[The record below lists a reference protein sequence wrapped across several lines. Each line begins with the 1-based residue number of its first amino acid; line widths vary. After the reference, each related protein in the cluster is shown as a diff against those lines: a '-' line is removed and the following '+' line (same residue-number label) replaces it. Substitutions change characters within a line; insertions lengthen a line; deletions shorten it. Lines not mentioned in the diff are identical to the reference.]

1 MSEQKKISR
10 NPAKFLIFSIIGI
23 LYFFVPL
30 APTED
35 GRVTW
40 LVQSV
45 NLIKGFLAP
54 YLSYIVLVFIGLLIL
69 GCITAKVT
77 DRFPILNK
85 MYGSVKIYSIVL
97 YILGFIFATM
107 VVFQYGPAAILD
119 PAVGGDGLAVSKTVI
134 VTIIIAGLFVLFVT
148 DFGLL
153 ELIGALIEP
162 LMRPVFKVP
171 GYASIDAV
179 TSFVANPTLGIFLT
193 NRLYKEKKYTTREA
207 GSIATNFSFI
217 SLGFF
222 AVLVESAGIL
232 DHYGD
237 VVLWSFILSFV
248 MAAIMI
254 RIPPL
259 RFLPDTMYDGSPRP
273 AEQRIRY
280 NSQLVKNAFIKA
292 AETGN
297 SVDIVTVFKAT
308 LWDVFIFAQKISAY
322 IMCIYVLAMVIVK
335 NTSIATY
342 LGLPFI
348 PILNMLGIPDATEI
362 APAFLL
368 GIAEVAL
375 PSAYISGMSIAPAAA
390 FFVVTVTALQIIM
403 FSNSAV
409 SIMESDIPLNAGKLI
424 LIFIIRTLLAMPL
437 VAIVTHLIF

>member
-1 MSEQKKISR
+1 MTQKHVSH
-10 NPAKFLIFSIIGI
+10 NPARFLIFSTLGI

-30 APTED
+30 APTEN

-45 NLIKGFLAP
+45 NLIKAWLKP
-54 YLSYIVLVFIGLLIL
+54 YLSYLVLLFVALLVI

-77 DRFPILNK
+77 NRFALLNR

-97 YILGFIFATM
+97 YILGLVFASM
-107 VVFQYGPAAILD
+107 VVFQAGPAAILD
-119 PAVGGDGLAVSKTVI
+119 SAVGGDGLAVSKTVI
-134 VTIIIAGLFVLFVT
+134 VTIIIAGLFVIFVT

-162 LMRPVFKVP
+162 LMRPIFKVP

-193 NRLYKEKKYTTREA
+193 NRLYKDKMYTTREA
-207 GSIATNFSFI
+207 ASISTNFSFI

-237 VVLWSFILSFV
+237 VILWSFLLSFV
-248 MAAIMI
+248 MAAIMV

-259 RFLPDTMYDGSPRP
+259 RGLPDLMYDGTPRP
-273 AEQRIRY
+273 KEERVKY
-280 NSQLVKNAFIKA
+280 NTALFRNAFIKA
-292 AETGN
+292 VETGN
-297 SVDIVTVFKAT
+297 SVDMVKTFQKTI
-308 LWDVFIFAQKISAY
+308 LDVFIFAQKISAY
-322 IMCIYVLAMVIVK
+322 IMCIYVLAMVVVK
-335 NTSIATY
+335 NTSLASY
-342 LGLPFI
+342 LGVPFI
-348 PILNMLGIPDATEI
+348 PILNLLGIPNAAEI
-362 APAFLL
+362 APSFIL
-368 GIAEVAL
+368 GLAEVAL
-375 PSAYISGMSIAPAAA
+375 PSAFISGLGVAPAAA

-424 LIFIIRTLLAMPL
+424 IIFFLRTLIAMPL
-437 VAIVTHLIF
+437 VALVTHMIF

>member
-1 MSEQKKISR
+1 MKEQKTVSR
-10 NPAKFLIFSIIGI
+10 NPARFLIFSIIGI

-30 APTED
+30 APSGD
-35 GRVTW
+35 SKVTW

-45 NLIKGFLAP
+45 NLIKAWLKP
-54 YLSYIVLVFIGLLIL
+54 YLSYIVLIFVALLII
-69 GCITAKVT
+69 GCIIAKVT
-77 DRFPILNK
+77 NKFPLLTR
-85 MYGSVKIYSIVL
+85 MYGSVKLYSIVL
-97 YILGFIFATM
+97 YILGFIFASM
-107 VVFQYGPAAILD
+107 VVFNWGPAAILD
-119 PAVGGDGLAVSKTVI
+119 PAVGADGLAVSKTVI
-134 VTIIIAGLFVLFVT
+134 VTIIIAGLFVIFVT

-193 NRLYKEKKYTTREA
+193 NRLYKEKMYTTREA

-248 MAAIMI
+248 MAAIMV

-259 RFLPDTMYDGSPRP
+259 SLLPDTMYDGSQRP
-273 AEQRIRY
+273 AEEKVKY
-280 NSQLVKNAFIKA
+280 NSELFKNAFVKA

-297 SVDIVTVFKAT
+297 QVDILNTFKNT
-308 LWDVFIFAQKISAY
+308 LRDVFIFAQKISAY
-322 IMCIYVLAMVIVK
+322 IMCIYVLTMVIVK
-335 NTSIATY
+335 NTSITSY
-342 LGLPFI
+342 LGIPFV
-348 PILNMLGIPDATEI
+348 PILNLLGVPDAAAI
-362 APAFLL
+362 APSFIL
-368 GIAEVAL
+368 GLAEVAL
-375 PSAYISGMSIAPAAA
+375 PSAFISGLGVAPAAA

-424 LIFIIRTLLAMPL
+424 IIFILRTLIAMPL
-437 VAIVTHLIF
+437 VAIVMHLIF

>member
-1 MSEQKKISR
+1 MKEQKTVSR

-30 APTED
+30 APSGD
-35 GRVTW
+35 SKVTW

-45 NLIKGFLAP
+45 NLIKAWLKP
-54 YLSYIVLVFIGLLIL
+54 YLSYIVLIFVGLLII
-69 GCITAKVT
+69 GCIIAKVT
-77 DRFPILNK
+77 NKFPLLTR
-85 MYGSVKIYSIVL
+85 MYGSVKLYSIVL
-97 YILGFIFATM
+97 YILGFIFASM
-107 VVFQYGPAAILD
+107 VVFNWGPAAILD
-119 PAVGGDGLAVSKTVI
+119 PAVGADGLAVSKTVI
-134 VTIIIAGLFVLFVT
+134 VTIIIAGLFVIFVT

-193 NRLYKEKKYTTREA
+193 NRLYKEKMYTTREA
-207 GSIATNFSFI
+207 GSISTNFSFI

-248 MAAIMI
+248 MAAIMV

-259 RFLPDTMYDGSPRP
+259 SLLPDTMYDGSQRP
-273 AEQRIRY
+273 AEEKVKY
-280 NSQLVKNAFIKA
+280 NSELFKNAFIKA

-297 SVDIVTVFKAT
+297 QVDILDTFKNT
-308 LWDVFIFAQKISAY
+308 LRDVFIFAQKISAY
-322 IMCIYVLAMVIVK
+322 IMCIYVLTMVIVK
-335 NTSIATY
+335 NTSITSY
-342 LGLPFI
+342 LGIPFV
-348 PILNMLGIPDATEI
+348 PILNLLGVPDAAAI
-362 APAFLL
+362 APSFIL
-368 GIAEVAL
+368 GLAEVAL
-375 PSAYISGMSIAPAAA
+375 PSAFISGLGVAPAAA

-409 SIMESDIPLNAGKLI
+409 SIMESDIPLNVGKLI
-424 LIFIIRTLLAMPL
+424 IIFILRTLIAMPL
-437 VAIVTHLIF
+437 VAIVMHLIF

>member
-1 MSEQKKISR
+1 MTQKNISH
-10 NPAKFLIFSIIGI
+10 NPAKFLIFSIVGI

-30 APTED
+30 APTAS
-35 GRVTW
+35 GRSTW

-45 NLIKGFLAP
+45 NLIKAWLKP
-54 YLSYIVLVFIGLLIL
+54 YLSYIVLIFVALLVI
-69 GCITAKVT
+69 GCIAAKIT
-77 DRFPILNK
+77 DRFPLLTR
-85 MYGSVKIYSIVL
+85 MYGSVKNYSIVL
-97 YILGFIFATM
+97 YVLGLVFASM
-107 VVFQYGPAAILD
+107 VVFQAGPAAILD
-119 PAVGGDGLAVSKTVI
+119 AAVGGDGLAVSKTVI
-134 VTIIIAGLFVLFVT
+134 VTIIIAGLFVVFVT

-193 NRLYKEKKYTTREA
+193 NRLYKDKMYTTREA
-207 GSIATNFSFI
+207 ASISTNFSFI

-237 VVLWSFILSFV
+237 VVLWSFLLSFV
-248 MAAIMI
+248 MAAIMV

-259 RFLPDTMYDGSPRP
+259 RALPDVMYDGSPRP
-273 AEQRIRY
+273 AEEKVKY
-280 NSQLVKNAFIKA
+280 NSQLFKNAFIKA
-292 AETGN
+292 VETGN
-297 SVDIVTVFKAT
+297 SVNIVETFKKT
-308 LWDVFIFAQKISAY
+308 IVDVFVFAQKISAY
-322 IMCIYVLAMVIVK
+322 IMCIYVLAMVVVK
-335 NTSIATY
+335 NTSITSY
-342 LGLPFI
+342 LGIPFV
-348 PILNMLGIPDATEI
+348 PILNLLGIPNAAEI
-362 APAFLL
+362 APSFIL
-368 GIAEVAL
+368 GLAEVAL
-375 PSAYISGMSIAPAAA
+375 PSAFISGLGVAPAAA

-424 LIFIIRTLLAMPL
+424 IIFFLRTLIAMPL
-437 VAIVTHLIF
+437 AAIVTHIIF